1 MLRVKTYLDKSS
13 IPGAG
18 IGCFAKELI
27 VKDQLIWEFDPFFD
41 QVYTQE
47 NLDNMDDIT
56 RQFIKTYCFKQND
69 LYYLCVDN
77 GRFFNHSETPNTL
90 DLPNTNKTYALRD
103 IQPGEEILSDYATF
117 GISED
122 DAEFNLTL

>member
-18 IGCFAKELI
+18 IGCFAKDLI

-56 RQFIKTYCFKQND
+56 HQFIKTYCFKQND

-122 DAEFNLTL
+122 DATFNLTL

>member
-1 MLRVKTYLDKSS
+1 MLRVKTYLDKSL

-47 NLDNMDDIT
+47 NLDNMDEIT
-56 RQFIKTYCFKQND
+56 QQFIITYCFKQND

-122 DAEFNLTL
+122 DATFNLTL

>member
-47 NLDNMDDIT
+47 NLDNMDEIT
-56 RQFIKTYCFKQND
+56 QQFIITYCFKQND

-122 DAEFNLTL
+122 DATFNLTL

>member
-1 MLRVKTYLDKSS
+1 MLRVKTYLDKSL

-47 NLDNMDDIT
+47 NLDNTDDIT